1 MAHSI
6 VETNRMSYNR
16 MVIPAFVQIR
26 NGRNNVNNWT
36 VIINFSIGVAG
47 LFVSILGLIMSII
60 SRPIE
65 KTARWHL
72 SGIFSIMAA
81 YSVTNIL
88 SYQAELM
95 AEADLMRWAIFL
107 SSLLSSLLM
116 PVLTSL
122 MLHFSGERCRRSG
135 LFLCIMLLMGIY
147 SIMLVSTFFSP
158 VFYSIDK
165 EGTYLRGSLYPF
177 LLVPPVLIMALN
189 LWGLWVRRNA
199 LTTKQRIAFLVYLLV
214 PMFSM
219 LIQMI
224 YYGILATALGA
235 IIGSMALFLFVLSD
249 QQDRFIRVTEENAN
263 REFGIR
269 ILQIRPHFIYNAL
282 TSIYYIV
289 EENPTKAQRVIRDF
303 SIYLRNVFYSIT
315 SQVPV
320 PFIEELE
327 HTKAYL
333 SVEAARFED
342 QLSVIYDISHTNFQ
356 LPPLTLQP
364 VVENAVKHGMDPEL
378 ERLNIRIQT
387 RSGGGYSE
395 IIVENDG
402 EDFIPPSEK
411 EEGIGLSNTADRL
424 KRMCGG
430 ELIVSKREGG
440 GAVVTIRIPDPR
452 SDSDSSDYS
461 GKTEKNGD
469 WR

>member
-1 MAHSI
+1 M
-6 VETNRMSYNR
+6 
-16 MVIPAFVQIR
+16 
-26 NGRNNVNNWT
+26 NNWT

-65 KTARWHL
+65 KAARWHL
-72 SGIFSIMAA
+72 GAIFSIMAA
-81 YSVTNIL
+81 YSAMNVL

-95 AEADLMRWAIFL
+95 AEAELMRWCIFL
-107 SSLLSSLLM
+107 SSLFSSMLM

-122 MLHFSGERCRRSG
+122 MLHFSGERRQRSR
-135 LFLCIMLLMGIY
+135 LFLCIMIFMGIY
-147 SIMLVSTFFSP
+147 FFMLVSTFFSP
-158 VFYSIDK
+158 VFYTINE
-165 EGTYLRGSLYPF
+165 EGRYLRGALYPF

-189 LWGLWVRRNA
+189 LLGLWIRRNK
-199 LTTKQRIAFLVYLLV
+199 LSTKQRSAFLIYLLI
-214 PMFSM
+214 PILSM

-249 QQDRFIRVTEENAN
+249 QQDRFISVTEENAN
-263 REFGIR
+263 REFEIR

-289 EENPTKAQRVIRDF
+289 EENPAKAQRVIRDF
-303 SIYLRNVFYSIT
+303 SIYLRNVFYSIS

-320 PFIEELE
+320 PFNEELE
-327 HTKAYL
+327 HTRAYL

-342 QLSVIYDISHTNFQ
+342 QLSVTYDISHTNFQ

-378 ERLNIRIQT
+378 EKLNIRIQT
-387 RSGGGYSE
+387 RSSGGYSE

-402 EDFIPPSEK
+402 EEFTPPSEK
-411 EEGIGLSNTADRL
+411 EEGIGLSSTAERL

-430 ELIVSKREGG
+430 KLIVSKKESG
-440 GAVVTIRIPDPR
+440 GAIVTIRIPGHA
-452 SDSDSSDYS
+452 SDFDNCSYS
-461 GKTEKNGD
+461 GKTDNNGD

>member
-1 MAHSI
+1 M
-6 VETNRMSYNR
+6 
-16 MVIPAFVQIR
+16 
-26 NGRNNVNNWT
+26 NNWT
-36 VIINFSIGVAG
+36 VIINLSIGVAG

-65 KTARWHL
+65 KTARLYL
-72 SGIFSIMAA
+72 SELFFIMTA
-81 YSVTNIL
+81 YSATTIL

-95 AEADLMRWAIFL
+95 AKADLMRWAIFL
-107 SSLLSSLLM
+107 SSLLSSMLM
-116 PVLTSL
+116 PILTNL
-122 MLHFSGERCRRSG
+122 MLHFSGERFQRSF
-135 LFLCIMLLMGIY
+135 LFLCIMMLMGVY
-147 SIMLVSTFFSP
+147 SVMLISTFFSP

-165 EGTYLRGSLYPF
+165 EGTYLRGPLYPF

-189 LWGLWVRRNA
+189 LLGLWIRRNK
-199 LTTKQRIAFLVYLLV
+199 LSTKQRCAFLIYLLI
-214 PMFSM
+214 PILSM

-249 QQDRFIRVTEENAN
+249 QQDRFISVTEENAN
-263 REFGIR
+263 REFEIR

-289 EENPTKAQRVIRDF
+289 EENPAKAQRVIRDF
-303 SIYLRNVFYSIT
+303 SIYLRNVFYSIS

-320 PFIEELE
+320 PFNEELE
-327 HTKAYL
+327 HTRAYL

-342 QLSVIYDISHTNFQ
+342 QLSVTYDISHTNFQ

-387 RSGGGYSE
+387 RSSGGYSE

-402 EDFIPPSEK
+402 EEFTPPSEK
-411 EEGIGLSNTADRL
+411 EEGIGLSSTAERL

-430 ELIVSKREGG
+430 KLIVSKKESG
-440 GAVVTIRIPDPR
+440 GAIVTIRIPGHA
-452 SDSDSSDYS
+452 SDFDNCSYS
-461 GKTEKNGD
+461 GKTDNNGD